1 MFLLLYNSAM
11 SSLNFFFLFWYSTIL
26 NCLLVCMG
34 FYVTVEKFQII
45 SRRHH
50 CRWRAANI
58 DLCSAL
64 MTIEQWGFFSVPH
77 LLWHGASVYNGHLR
91 GPVTLIPIAES
102 LAVELSLSLFTT
114 QGCRG
119 WDPGRATFRMR
130 GERSNL
136 LRHFDGTILVWFK
149 QMVALFSFRRCALLW
164 AMRKFLPGRSKR
176 EIVNYYKRLNT
187 SFD

>member
-1 MFLLLYNSAM
+1 MTKTRKVGLFLLLCNSVM
-11 SSLNFFFLFWYSTIL
+11 SSLNFFFLFWYSSIR
-26 NCLLVCMG
+26 NCLLVCLG

-64 MTIEQWGFFSVPH
+64 MAIEQWGFFSVPH

-91 GPVTLIPIAES
+91 GPVTLTPITES

-114 QGCRG
+114 PGFRG
-119 WDPGRATFRMR
+119 WDPGCATFRMR

-136 LRHFDGTILVWFK
+136 L
-149 QMVALFSFRRCALLW
+149 FSFRRCALLW
-164 AMRKFLPGRSKR
+164 AMCKFCIAEAKEKLL
-176 EIVNYYKRLNT
+176 IIINA
-187 SFD
+187 